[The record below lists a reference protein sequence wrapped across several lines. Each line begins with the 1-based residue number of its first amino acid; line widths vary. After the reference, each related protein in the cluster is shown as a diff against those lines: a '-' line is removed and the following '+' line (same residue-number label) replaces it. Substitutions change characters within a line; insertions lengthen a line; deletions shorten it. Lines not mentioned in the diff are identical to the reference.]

1 MNQMLCLHQVKHL
14 CRRARWGE
22 GRGAGAWG
30 AQFHGPFGLAA
41 LGVNNNHK
49 DVTITHWNR
58 SEWTAMCDVNVWRV
72 PTERENYGE
81 SKECW
86 TIVKLVFR
94 LRLFYGLFST
104 QCSTFVWRG
113 NGNGNGL
120 PSRKLFSVTI
130 FTVYLGERSSLERG
144 KEAHWTIKYGII
156 QAFIATCHIIVV
168 AASFQFFWSNSI
180 NPKCPFINVRN
191 AEASIHWQ
199 T

>member
-1 MNQMLCLHQVKHL
+1 MHKDSRNTAATKWTKCFVYT
-14 CRRARWGE
+14 RWNTFAGE
-22 GRGAGAWG
+22 VDGRGGRGAGAWG

-130 FTVYLGERSSLERG
+130 FTV
-144 KEAHWTIKYGII
+144 
-156 QAFIATCHIIVV
+156 
-168 AASFQFFWSNSI
+168 
-180 NPKCPFINVRN
+180 
-191 AEASIHWQ
+191 
-199 T
+199 

>member
-22 GRGAGAWG
+22 GRWAGAWG

-58 SEWTAMCDVNVWRV
+58 SERTAMCDVNVWRV
-72 PTERENYGE
+72 PTERE
-81 SKECW
+81 ECW

-94 LRLFYGLFST
+94 LRLFYGLVSPHNARHLYDGEMEMEMGFHHGS
-104 QCSTFVWRG
+104 S
-113 NGNGNGL
+113 
-120 PSRKLFSVTI
+120 SRSQ
-130 FTVYLGERSSLERG
+130 YLRSSRMGERSSLETG
-144 KEAHWTIKYGII
+144 WTIKYGII
-156 QAFIATCHIIVV
+156 QAFIATCHIILV